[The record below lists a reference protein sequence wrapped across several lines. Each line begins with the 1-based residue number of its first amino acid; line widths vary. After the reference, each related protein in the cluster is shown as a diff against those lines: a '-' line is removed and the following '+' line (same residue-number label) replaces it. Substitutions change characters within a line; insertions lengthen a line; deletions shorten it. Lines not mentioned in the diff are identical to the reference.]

1 MSQLKLH
8 LMINYFSIKKN
19 ERLSF
24 FLLYLKFII
33 KWLKKINK
41 WRLYYLNFIINLF
54 HIIKNFSESLLQKI
68 CSLSLLSKRLIEF
81 LIFFKLQNYHYFYFL
96 QLIKFHNLLVKFI
109 IIVII
114 YSKIYFV
121 YSFQVTTFIYICFLL
136 KFYKMFFNY

>member
-1 MSQLKLH
+1 
-8 LMINYFSIKKN
+8 MINYFSIKKN

-54 HIIKNFSESLLQKI
+54 HIIKNFLESLHQKI

-121 YSFQVTTFIYICFLL
+121 YSFEVTTFNYICFLL

>member
-1 MSQLKLH
+1 
-8 LMINYFSIKKN
+8 MINYFSIKKN

-109 IIVII
+109 RIVII

-121 YSFQVTTFIYICFLL
+121 YSFKVTTFIYICFLL

>member
-1 MSQLKLH
+1 
-8 LMINYFSIKKN
+8 MINYFLIKEN

-54 HIIKNFSESLLQKI
+54 HIIKNFSESLHQKI

-121 YSFQVTTFIYICFLL
+121 YSFEVTTFNYICFLL

>member
-1 MSQLKLH
+1 
-8 LMINYFSIKKN
+8 MINYFSIKKN

-54 HIIKNFSESLLQKI
+54 HIIKNFSESLHQKI

-121 YSFQVTTFIYICFLL
+121 YSFEVTTFNYICFLL

>member
-1 MSQLKLH
+1 
-8 LMINYFSIKKN
+8 MINYFSIKKN

-24 FLLYLKFII
+24 FLLCLKFII

-54 HIIKNFSESLLQKI
+54 HIIKNFLESLHQKI

-109 IIVII
+109 LIVII

-121 YSFQVTTFIYICFLL
+121 YSFEVTTFNYICFLL

>member
-1 MSQLKLH
+1 
-8 LMINYFSIKKN
+8 MINYFSIKKN

-54 HIIKNFSESLLQKI
+54 HIIKNFSESLHQKI

-109 IIVII
+109 LIVII

-121 YSFQVTTFIYICFLL
+121 YSFEVTTFNYICFLL